1 MYRNVTGK
9 TVRWRFCALSHS
21 SKIDKIAIC
30 AKFPGFL
37 WTKHINSKS
46 QYGCKKIGINGEFE
60 TFFDPA
66 KLFRRLV
73 TDDCNVD

>member
-1 MYRNVTGK
+1 MYRNVTEK

-30 AKFPGFL
+30 AKVPSFL

-60 TFFDPA
+60 TFFYLA
-66 KLFRRLV
+66 KLLRRLV
-73 TDDCNVD
+73 AID